1 MAAKHDLSTKSASPN
16 DTATEI
22 VNVKKGNI
30 DDITMKTTSL
40 LEIGDKIHL
49 LTLLQQI
56 LPQALSLHH
65 KPPHVTI

>member
-30 DDITMKTTSL
+30 DDITLKTTSL

-49 LTLLQQI
+49 LTNPSSANTTAGSI
-56 LPQALSLHH
+56 TSS
-65 KPPHVTI
+65 